1 MRAIDLHTHS
11 NCSDGSFSVKELM
24 DYAHE
29 KGLCAIA
36 LTDHDTVKGDEEA
49 MNYVQEKYPDMEF
62 IPGIEFSTVN
72 EGKDVHIVGLYV
84 DYKDQKFLDKLYSFM
99 NSRIERNIKMCKK
112 LTMEAGI
119 PISYDDLTKA
129 FPGTVITR
137 AHYATYMLEK
147 GYVTSRQEVFDR
159 YIGDNC
165 PYYVPREN
173 ILPEQAIE
181 AILENGGVPILAHP
195 VLYHLSDEK
204 LDALVK
210 RLVDAGLRGIE
221 AIYTTYEAYEE
232 RQIKELAEKY
242 DLLISGGSDFHG
254 SNKKGIDLGV
264 GYGKLFVPE
273 EILPPIKSAS
283 RNSIRECCW

>member
-1 MRAIDLHTHS
+1 MRAVDLHTHS

-29 KGLCAIA
+29 KNLAAIA

-49 MNYVQEKYPDMEF
+49 EKYVKENYPDMEF

-84 DYKDQKFLDKLYSFM
+84 DYKDQKFLDKLDAFM
-99 NSRIERNIKMCKK
+99 NSRIERNKKMCEK
-112 LTMEAGI
+112 LTKEAGI
-119 PISYDDLTKA
+119 PISFDVLQSS
-129 FPGTVITR
+129 FPNTVITR

-147 GYVTSRQEVFDR
+147 GYVSSRQEVFDR
-159 YIGDNC
+159 YIVDNC

-173 ILPEQAIE
+173 SLPEQAIE
-181 AILENGGVPILAHP
+181 CILQNGGVPILAHP
-195 VLYHLSDEK
+195 VLYHLSDAK

-210 RLVDAGLRGIE
+210 RLVDAGLKGIE

-232 RQIKELAEKY
+232 RQIKELAAKY

-254 SNKKGIDLGV
+254 TNKKNIDLAV
-264 GYGKLFVPE
+264 GYGNLFVPE
-273 EILPPIKSAS
+273 EVLP
-283 RNSIRECCW
+283 SIRSAVSR